1 MPKEVIEGYGP
12 PDLIE
17 RVRNAAWTACA
28 PSEKHFTGISLAGCL
43 LVDTP
48 DKFYSVKF
56 RVTLEEVPQGDRFIV
71 EGYNDLYLLDN
82 IRRGYP
88 PTKFTGRRLGDA
100 PTDDTT
106 AYRATIE
113 TVS

>member
-1 MPKEVIEGYGP
+1 MAKEVIEGYGP

-43 LVDTP
+43 LTDTP
-48 DKFYSVKF
+48 DKLYSVKF
-56 RVTLEEVPQGDRFIV
+56 RVALEEVPQGDRFIV
-71 EGYNDLYLLDN
+71 EGYNDQYLLEN
-82 IRRGYP
+82 IRRSYP
-88 PTKFTGRRLGDA
+88 PTTFAGCRLSDA
-100 PTDDTT
+100 PTDDAT

>member
-17 RVRNAAWTACA
+17 RVRNATWATCA
-28 PSEKHFTGISLAGCL
+28 RSEKHFTGISLAGCL
-43 LVDTP
+43 LADTP
-48 DKFYSVKF
+48 DRFYPVKF

-82 IRRGYP
+82 IRGNYR
-88 PTKFTGRRLGDA
+88 PTTFAHCRLGDA
-100 PTDDTT
+100 FIDDTT

-113 TVS
+113 TAS